1 MIRNTDTKI
10 KIPPSRLRL
19 IEYGGDLTKQEYLD
33 TKNVSYDNYIPPI
46 IYVNNSIYNKCS
58 NYNKE
63 NEFKFFRKNK
73 KKKKFIKN
81 LTLESTDV
89 EPNI

>member
-19 IEYGGDLTKQEYLD
+19 IEFGGDLTKQEYLD
-33 TKNVSYDNYIPPI
+33 TINISYDNYIPPV
-46 IYVNNSIYNKCS
+46 IYVNNSIYTKTS

-63 NEFKFFRKNK
+63 KEFKFFRKNK
-73 KKKKFIKN
+73 KKNSFLKN
-81 LTLESTDV
+81 LTLESTEV